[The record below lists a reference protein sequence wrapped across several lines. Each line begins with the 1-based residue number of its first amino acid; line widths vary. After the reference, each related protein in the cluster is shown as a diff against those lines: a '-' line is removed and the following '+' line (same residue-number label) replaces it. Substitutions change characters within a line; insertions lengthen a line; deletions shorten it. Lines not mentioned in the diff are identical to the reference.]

1 MESRGASFLEL
12 GVERTLND
20 FVADDD
26 GSVRFESPPGKQH
39 VLKKIKATEIKNKDQ
54 QQHQGQQQQEQ
65 LQQQEVGPTWI
76 KK

>member
-1 MESRGASFLEL
+1 MKSRGASFLEL

-26 GSVRFESPPGKQH
+26 DGSVRFESPPGKQH
-39 VLKKIKATEIKNKDQ
+39 VLKKFKATEKKNKDQ
-54 QQHQGQQQQEQ
+54 QQHQEQEQ